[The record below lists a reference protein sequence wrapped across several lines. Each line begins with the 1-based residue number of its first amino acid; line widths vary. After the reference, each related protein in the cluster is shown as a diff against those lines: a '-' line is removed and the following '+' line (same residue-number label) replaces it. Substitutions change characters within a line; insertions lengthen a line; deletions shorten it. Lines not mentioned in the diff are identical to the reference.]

1 MTAANQR
8 SLVIGG
14 GVIGLSIAWRLAR
27 EGRRVRLLERDRVGR
42 ATSWAG
48 AGILPPARLKG
59 ATDPLDQLR
68 GLSHQ
73 LFPRWADELEDFTG
87 IDCGLRR
94 CGGWYL
100 ADTPGERAAMLGM
113 TGYWDQLGIECEAVS
128 AQGVAQREPALASW
142 AHRHDDASAWWVPDE
157 YQLRSPWYLKA
168 LRQACLQQGVEID
181 EGVEVTDVRDRSGT
195 AEVQI
200 DDIWHAADDVILCG
214 GAWISR
220 IAPGLRLERSV
231 IPIRGQI
238 LLLKTAEPLS
248 TRVINVGNR
257 YLVCRE
263 DGHVLVGSCE
273 EEVGF
278 QLGTTDSMIESLRE
292 FAVSLIPALATAN
305 QAGCWS
311 GLRPMTF
318 DGFPM
323 IGRVP
328 GSLNL
333 YVAGGHYRSG
343 LHLSPGTAMV
353 LTDLVLGRTPALSLE
368 PFRVGKQQTP
378 SESPLSGIRA

>member
-1 MTAANQR
+1 MTATLEK

-48 AGILPPARLKG
+48 AGILPPARLEG

-68 GLSHQ
+68 GLSHES
-73 LFPRWADELEDFTG
+73 FPLWVSELEDFTG
-87 IDCGLRR
+87 IECGLRR

-128 AQGVAQREPALASW
+128 SQALSKREPALATW
-142 AHRHDDASAWWVPDE
+142 AKRHDDASAWWVPDE
-157 YQLRSPWYLKA
+157 YQLRSPRYLSA

-181 EGVEVTDVRDRSGT
+181 EGVEVTDVRDRSGA
-195 AEVQI
+195 AEVRVGNL
-200 DDIWHAADDVILCG
+200 WYAANDVILCG
-214 GAWISR
+214 GAWISQ
-220 IAPGLRLERSV
+220 IAPGMRLERSV

-238 LLLKTAEPLS
+238 LLLKTAELLS

-257 YLVCRE
+257 YLVCRD

-278 QLGTTDSMIESLRE
+278 QLGTTDTMIESLRG
-292 FAVSLIPALATAN
+292 FAKSLIPDLATAE

-328 GSLNL
+328 GSLSI

-353 LTDLVLGRTPALSLE
+353 LTDLVLGRTPVVSLE

-378 SESPLSGIRA
+378 SDSPLSGIRA

>member
-1 MTAANQR
+1 MTAAFQR

-48 AGILPPARLKG
+48 AGILPPARLEG

-73 LFPRWADELEDFTG
+73 SFPHWANELEDFTG

-100 ADTPGERAAMLGM
+100 ADTPGERAAMFGM

-128 AQGVAQREPALASW
+128 SQGLAQREPALAWW
-142 AHRHDDASAWWVPDE
+142 AQRHDDASAWWVPDE

-181 EGVEVTDVRDRSGT
+181 EGVEVTDVRDRGGT
-195 AEVQI
+195 PEVWI
-200 DDIWHAADDVILCG
+200 GDSWHAADDVILCG
-214 GAWISR
+214 GAWISQ
-220 IAPGLRLERSV
+220 IAPGMRLERSV

-238 LLLKTAEPLS
+238 LLLKTAELLS

-257 YLVCRE
+257 YLVCRD

-292 FAVSLIPALATAN
+292 FAVSLIPALATAERVS
-305 QAGCWS
+305 CWS

-328 GSLNL
+328 GSPNL

-343 LHLSPGTAMV
+343 LHLSTGTAMV
-353 LTDLVLGRTPALSLE
+353 LTDLVLGRTPAFSLE

-378 SESPLSGIRA
+378 SDSPLSRIRA